1 MARRL
6 RHGLD
11 YFPLDTSWDLSMR
24 LLKAQFGL
32 EGLGAAIQLLQMIY
46 REGYYIEWN
55 SETRQLFCEENRI
68 EETKLDVILKFCIE
82 HGLFNRELYDQHA
95 VLTSRAIQR
104 QWLRICTNARR
115 RNAIISEQLNLCKE
129 TSDEF
134 DVQKS
139 GNIRKESGNMTQ
151 NSGNIREFSGNNRE
165 NSRNITQKNGNIRNL
180 GTEIKEKKIKENKRK
195 ENKST
200 APEVCTQPAQTRFEI
215 PALIQA
221 LAKEKR
227 AFSKGP
233 PDNTEPISIKFQK
246 LIRKGKSQ

>member
-68 EETKLDVILKFCIE
+68 EETKLDVILKFCID
-82 HGLFNRELYDQHA
+82 HGLFSRELYDQHA

-115 RNAIISEQLNLCKE
+115 RSAVIDEQLNLCKE

-134 DVQKS
+134 DEKKS
-139 GNIRKESGNMTQ
+139 GNIREEFGNMTQ
-151 NSGNIREFSGNNRE
+151 NSGNMREFSGDIRE
-165 NSRNITQKNGNIRNL
+165 NSCNITQKNGNVRNL
-180 GTEIKEKKIKENKRK
+180 GTEIKENKIKENKIK
-195 ENKST
+195 EKKSA
-200 APEVCTQPAQTRFEI
+200 APESCQQPVQSSKELR
-215 PALIQA
+215 ALIQS
-221 LAKEKR
+221 LAVKKR
-227 AFSKGP
+227 AFPGGAP
-233 PDNTEPISIKFQK
+233 ENTEPISIKFQK
-246 LIRKGKSQ
+246 LISKVKSQ